1 MCATGIDN
9 RYCHRQEVCRKN
21 SGDTREVV
29 CTDGMSPSCVPLE
42 SIIDSHDFH
51 PDFPVETHSSFPI
64 SFVASSARRVT
75 NKGER
80 ERGGFT
86 EFRLFFRRAETALLT
101 VITRY
106 THPDII
112 STNSNAY
119 RSSTVPLAYTYSST
133 RWGFRFLAITPLPA
147 LFPSHPR
154 VVDVLLFDPPGLRKI
169 CASIGLWRVVDKALK
184 SLSDFAL
191 GRAKRTIDFEEI

>member
-51 PDFPVETHSSFPI
+51 PDFPVETRSSFPI

-80 ERGGFT
+80 ERGEFT

-112 STNSNAY
+112 STNSNTY
-119 RSSTVPLAYTYSST
+119 RSSLSRTRTLPRGGDFASWQSRRCLPYSLLIHVS
-133 RWGFRFLAITPLPA
+133 WMY
-147 LFPSHPR
+147 
-154 VVDVLLFDPPGLRKI
+154 VLLFDPPGLRKT
-169 CASIGLWRVVDKALK
+169 CASIGLWRVVDKTLK

-191 GRAKRTIDFEEI
+191 GRAKRTIDFEKI

>member
-80 ERGGFT
+80 EKGGFT
-86 EFRLFFRRAETALLT
+86 EFRVFFRRAETALLT

-154 VVDVLLFDPPGLRKI
+154 VVDVRSPLR
-169 CASIGLWRVVDKALK
+169 SPWL
-184 SLSDFAL
+184 
-191 GRAKRTIDFEEI
+191 T

>member
-29 CTDGMSPSCVPLE
+29 CTDGMGPSCVPLE

-119 RSSTVPLAYTYSST
+119 RSSLSRTRTLPRGGDFASWQSRRCLPYSPLIHVSWMY
-133 RWGFRFLAITPLPA
+133 
-147 LFPSHPR
+147 
-154 VVDVLLFDPPGLRKI
+154 VLLFDPPGLRKT
-169 CASIGLWRVVDKALK
+169 CASIGLWRVVDKTLK

-191 GRAKRTIDFEEI
+191 GRAKRTIDFEKI